1 MSEQQWEPSVDIS
14 FVLFGFPKMKGEET
28 GRKICKLCLGTSPVQ
43 DKLEAVVEAV
53 RAVVRAGAVPEGA
66 GPGGM
71 TL

>member
-1 MSEQQWEPSVDIS
+1 
-14 FVLFGFPKMKGEET
+14 MKGEET

-53 RAVVRAGAVPEGA
+53 RTVVRAGAVPEGA